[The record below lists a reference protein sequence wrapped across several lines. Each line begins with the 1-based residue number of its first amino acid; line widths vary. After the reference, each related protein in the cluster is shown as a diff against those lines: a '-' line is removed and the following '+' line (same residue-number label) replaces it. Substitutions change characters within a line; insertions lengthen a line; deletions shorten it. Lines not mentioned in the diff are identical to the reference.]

1 MAETLVSPGVLARE
15 NDQSFISQQPV
26 QVGAAIVGPTVK
38 GPVEIPTVVTTYS
51 DYQNRFGTTFESGSL
66 DYTFFTSIA
75 AYNYFNNGGNTLLV
89 TRVVNSPS
97 DWVYASASI
106 TAISASATSFELEA
120 IDKGVIWN
128 NTGSVLSQNAMA
140 SGSSDNVRWEVNTVN
155 TSSGTFSLLIR
166 QGTDTQN
173 NKSILESWTNLSLDP
188 TQDNFISRV
197 IGDEKANYISG
208 DNYLQISGSYPNASR
223 YVRVKSVNLTT
234 PSYLDNA
241 GNARDIYT
249 GSLPLVGSGS
259 YNGSFAGGVGNIIPT
274 GRTMNMYQD
283 INATDSQGLVGSDY
297 TTMLNLLSNQDD
309 YQFNSL
315 FLPGLTNAD
324 HTSQITTAINNT
336 QTRGDNIL
344 VIDPDGYSTSITET
358 VNQASSRNS
367 SYATMYWPWLQT
379 IDPDLGTR
387 AWVPASTMI
396 AGVYAF
402 NDSVSEPWFAPAGI
416 NRGGLTNVVR
426 AERQLTAT
434 NRDTLYEENVNPI
447 ATFPGT
453 GVVVYGQKT
462 LQKQA
467 SALDRVNVRRLLI
480 SLKSYIGQ
488 VAQTLVFEQNTAATR
503 NNFLAAVNPYL
514 ETVQQ
519 RQGLYAF
526 KVVMDDSNNTPDVID
541 RNQLIGAIYLQPT
554 KTAEFIILDFNV
566 LPTGATFP
574 V

>member
-166 QGTDTQN
+166 RGTDTQN

-309 YQFNSL
+309 TN
-315 FLPGLTNAD
+315 LT
-324 HTSQITTAINNT
+324 H
-336 QTRGDNIL
+336 
-344 VIDPDGYSTSITET
+344 YS
-358 VNQASSRNS
+358 
-367 SYATMYWPWLQT
+367 
-379 IDPDLGTR
+379 
-387 AWVPASTMI
+387 
-396 AGVYAF
+396 F
-402 NDSVSEPWFAPAGI
+402 
-416 NRGGLTNVVR
+416 
-426 AERQLTAT
+426 
-434 NRDTLYEENVNPI
+434 
-447 ATFPGT
+447 
-453 GVVVYGQKT
+453 
-462 LQKQA
+462 
-467 SALDRVNVRRLLI
+467 
-480 SLKSYIGQ
+480 Q
-488 VAQTLVFEQNTAATR
+488 V
-503 NNFLAAVNPYL
+503 
-514 ETVQQ
+514 
-519 RQGLYAF
+519 
-526 KVVMDDSNNTPDVID
+526 
-541 RNQLIGAIYLQPT
+541 
-554 KTAEFIILDFNV
+554 
-566 LPTGATFP
+566 
-574 V
+574 